1 MGIPGFFRP
10 EWKRHTSRR
19 RLLPDRACVLQMFA
33 LYRVP
38 VVPENRGDARKTLMK
53 TRKESSH
60 NTGCGLGPTRILI
73 VDDHPIFRQG
83 IVQLLEHERDL
94 TVCAEAETAPKA
106 LSEIAKHHPGLVII
120 DITLKGMNGIEL
132 MKTIKVQ
139 YPKLLTIVLSMH
151 DEALYAE
158 RALRAGARGYVMK
171 QEASEQVLTAVRKVL
186 AGELYVSPA
195 MGEQMIRKFVNG
207 AESPAST
214 VETLSDRELE
224 VMELIG
230 RGQGTRQIAEVLNL
244 SVKTVESHRAH
255 IKEKLNLKTS
265 PEMMRF
271 AVEWV
276 NENRV

>member
-1 MGIPGFFRP
+1 
-10 EWKRHTSRR
+10 
-19 RLLPDRACVLQMFA
+19 
-33 LYRVP
+33 
-38 VVPENRGDARKTLMK
+38 MK